1 MKKIIVI
8 LVIAVFVCLVITPAL
23 AWTVSQG
30 SDPTAIMKGA
40 VRYRNFVLSPG
51 GGTGAEIYLGKSDL
65 DLQSNRIELDLSNAA
80 TCDGLSPDP
89 SPAWTWIYPD
99 PADSR
104 YGTEFGGGTVYFNYT
119 ASTGMI
125 QTRVDLFRVEYGDAS
140 TGYRGFIKHSYC
152 SEYSTGNLGD
162 INYIQIDSVA
172 QESQTLVGLRCVNL
186 LSLNDGSHR
195 GLDKT
200 ADDFESNNI
209 LPSVGGWKT
218 TLVKDPLNELKLSDG
233 FNMWGSFN
241 LQGPQPADAETN
253 KLEIS
258 IGHYSPADTTP
269 PTTQISINGDGPHCG
284 WYKTDVMVT
293 LTAND
298 GTGSGIYK
306 TQYSS
311 DTGATW
317 TEYTVPFSITSEG
330 ITNVAYRSIDNAGN
344 IEPAHNTDVRIDKT
358 PPTIVA
364 EIIETVPPVN
374 DWYPSSVKVRF
385 TASDAISPIRSD
397 PAGGPGHVY
406 IKDEILCANGKDQIA
421 TLTVEDGPGN
431 TATATLYVSID
442 KTPPTTEI
450 SVSGDGPHCGWYK
463 TDVLVT
469 LTATDGTGSGID
481 KTQYSYDNG
490 ASWTDY
496 TAPFTITNEGITNVA
511 YRSIDNAGHT
521 EATQTIDV
529 KIDKTPPTIE
539 AAIIETVPPVND
551 WYHSSVKVHFI
562 AVDAISYIRGDT
574 PQIPNHIYT
583 EDKNLCTE
591 GKDQP
596 ISLTLEDGPGNTATA
611 TITVSIDRT
620 PPSITIN
627 IPVNCAHYILN
638 EDVHADWTASDTLSG
653 IATQSGTVPMGSAID
668 TATIGSKQF
677 TVTATD
683 MAGNQNIKTVSYT
696 VDSQADA
703 TKETITTV
711 DSLEVPPRIKT
722 VLTAE
727 LNGAVTALTNDRPRI
742 AKVLLRAVN
751 LEVKGMSGK
760 QIPADQAAM
769 LISKIQ
775 RIINTI

>member
-51 GGTGAEIYLGKSDL
+51 GGTGAEIYLGTSDFN
-65 DLQSNRIELDLSNAA
+65 LQSNRIELDLSDAA
-80 TCDGLSPDP
+80 TCDGPPPDP
-89 SPAWTWIYPD
+89 RPACTWIYPD
-99 PADSR
+99 TADPR
-104 YGTEFGGGTVYFNYT
+104 YNTEFGGGTVHFNYI
-119 ASTGMI
+119 ASTGII
-125 QTRVDLFRVEYGDAS
+125 QTRVDMFRVEYDDAIK
-140 TGYRGFIKHSYC
+140 GYRGFIKHSYC
-152 SEYSTGNLGD
+152 SEYPTGNLGD

-172 QESQTLVGLRCVNL
+172 QEPQTLVGLRCVNL
-186 LSLNDGSHR
+186 LSLKDGSQR

-218 TLVKDPLNELKLSDG
+218 TMVKDPLNELKLSDG

-269 PTTQISINGDGPHCG
+269 PTTQISIDGDGPHCG
-284 WYKTDVMVT
+284 WYTTDVVAT
-293 LTAND
+293 LTATD
-298 GTGSGIYK
+298 GTGSGIDK
-306 TQYSS
+306 TQYSF

-330 ITNVAYRSIDNAGN
+330 ITNVAYRSIDKAGN
-344 IEPAHNTDVRIDKT
+344 IEPAQNTDVRIDKT

-385 TASDAISPIRSD
+385 TASDAISLIRSD

-406 IKDEILCANGKDQIA
+406 IEDKILCADGKGQIIA
-421 TLTVEDGPGN
+421 VTVQDRPGN
-431 TATATLYVSID
+431 
-442 KTPPTTEI
+442 E
-450 SVSGDGPHCGWYK
+450 
-463 TDVLVT
+463 
-469 LTATDGTGSGID
+469 
-481 KTQYSYDNG
+481 
-490 ASWTDY
+490 
-496 TAPFTITNEGITNVA
+496 
-511 YRSIDNAGHT
+511 
-521 EATQTIDV
+521 
-529 KIDKTPPTIE
+529 
-539 AAIIETVPPVND
+539 
-551 WYHSSVKVHFI
+551 
-562 AVDAISYIRGDT
+562 
-574 PQIPNHIYT
+574 
-583 EDKNLCTE
+583 
-591 GKDQP
+591 
-596 ISLTLEDGPGNTATA
+596 ATA
-611 TITVSIDRT
+611 TITVSIDKT
-620 PPSITIN
+620 PPIITIN
-627 IPVNCAHYILN
+627 FPVNCAHYIVN
-638 EDVHADWTASDTLSG
+638 EDIHADWTTSDSLSG
-653 IATQSGTVPMGSAID
+653 IATQSGTVPTGSAID

-683 MAGNQNIKTVSYT
+683 MAGNQNTKTVSYT

-711 DSLEVPPRIKT
+711 DSLEVLPRIKT
-722 VLTAE
+722 ALKAE

-742 AKVLLRAVN
+742 AKVILRAVN
-751 LEVKGMSGK
+751 LEVKVMSGK

-769 LISKIQ
+769 LIAQIQ
-775 RIINTI
+775 RINNTI